1 MTDMRPLPVTRP
13 RLFGGLARSLISS
26 KMEAGLRGLAL
37 QPCLSGERAG

>member
-1 MTDMRPLPVTRP
+1 MRPLPVTRTRP
-13 RLFGGLARSLISS
+13 FGGLAGPLILS